1 MPNFYVHFYS
11 TFMLFDIIYK
21 IYCLTRW
28 ENFSDPKSTA
38 AGPVTAGPITTLLRG
53 AEAPPSSNSGSK
65 FPARSGQ
72 RKMWTNF
79 FLCFSFLHF
88 PLFWVVLL
96 LVRRDS
102 FTAILRAFNFST
114 LNKQAIKLSSNGCLN
129 CDLLVLGSSGVT
141 RRAALIRGM
150 CDIFQVCC
158 SFFLGK
164 PYLSNRVRIKSYKQ
178 EPSAIITCDG

>member
-28 ENFSDPKSTA
+28 ENISDPKSTEQVRSLLA
-38 AGPVTAGPITTLLRG
+38 QLPLCSEGPRRHRRQTRGRKFQPGQVRGKCGRLFFVLLLSSL
-53 AEAPPSSNSGSK
+53 PP
-65 FPARSGQ
+65 
-72 RKMWTNF
+72 
-79 FLCFSFLHF
+79 
-88 PLFWVVLL
+88 FWVVLL

-129 CDLLVLGSSGVT
+129 CDLLVLGSSGVA

-158 SFFLGK
+158 FFLGK